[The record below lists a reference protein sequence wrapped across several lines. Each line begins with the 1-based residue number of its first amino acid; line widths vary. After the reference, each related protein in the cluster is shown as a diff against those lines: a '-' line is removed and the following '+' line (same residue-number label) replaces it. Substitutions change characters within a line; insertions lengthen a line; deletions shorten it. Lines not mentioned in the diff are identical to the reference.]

1 MVSLFVL
8 FIRNTDYLAGYHA
21 SMRVGQP
28 TLSPDRNVSIR
39 EKNPGLLHH
48 ASNSCFST
56 VSDHGNYV
64 MVVERLWITFNT
76 LGNVNCTSVT
86 GCNF

>member
-39 EKNPGLLHH
+39 EKIPDYDTMLQILV
-48 ASNSCFST
+48 FLQ
-56 VSDHGNYV
+56 YLI
-64 MVVERLWITFNT
+64 MVTMLW
-76 LGNVNCTSVT
+76 L
-86 GCNF
+86 